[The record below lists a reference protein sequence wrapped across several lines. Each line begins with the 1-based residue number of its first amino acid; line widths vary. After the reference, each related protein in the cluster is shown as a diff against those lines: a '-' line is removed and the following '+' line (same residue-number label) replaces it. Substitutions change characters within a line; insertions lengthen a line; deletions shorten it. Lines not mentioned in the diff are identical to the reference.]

1 MTARVYW
8 INSQLAIVPR
18 PRGGDSLD
26 NEMLAL
32 REVGIDLVVSLLETD
47 EAAELG
53 LQEESDAASESGLS
67 FIRFPI
73 PDGGVPQSAG
83 EFKELLSRLE
93 DKLAAG
99 KRTGV
104 HCKANI
110 GRSSIVTVSLLVR
123 SGVPHDV
130 AWRQV
135 ENARGYIVPDT
146 DEQKAWVNRNIRAR
160 TDE

>member
-1 MTARVYW
+1 
-8 INSQLAIVPR
+8 
-18 PRGGDSLD
+18 
-26 NEMLAL
+26 MLAL
-32 REVGIDLVVSLLETD
+32 REAGIDLLVSMLETD

-53 LQEESDAASESGLS
+53 LQEESDAAGESGLS

-104 HCKANI
+104 HCRACI
-110 GRSSIVTVSLLVR
+110 GRSSVVTVSLLVR
-123 SGVPHDV
+123 SGVPHDA
-130 AWRQV
+130 AWKQV

-146 DEQKAWVNRNIRAR
+146 DEQKACVNRNIRAR